1 MISAVISMFID
12 NVTTILL
19 FTPIVIKLFECLNL
33 NPVPVLP
40 FIILNINIGGL
51 ATLIG
56 HPPNLIITENTYI
69 TQHGVNFLTFALHMT
84 VGVVMALIQTNIHLR
99 IQCRDLHQMV
109 KIRNDKTDELKLWQK
124 NFEYLDANDSDL
136 IEVKNL
142 KLIFTKKIG
151 ALKRQEE
158 ADAKKGLID
167 RKFDKKVFPESFEQL
182 KNLVSS
188 KFVHFHEEIN
198 LFPVIPS
205 ANHVKIELKT
215 CQLIHKYDTPEL

>member
-1 MISAVISMFID
+1 MFID

-69 TQHGVNFLTFALHMT
+69 TEHGINFLTFAMHMT
-84 VGVVMALIQTNIHLR
+84 VGVVMTLIQTNIHLR
-99 IQCRDLHQMV
+99 IQCRNLHQMV
-109 KIRNDKTDELKLWQK
+109 KIHSDESDELEMWQK
-124 NFEYLDANDSDL
+124 NFHDLESLNENDANDNL
-136 IEVKNL
+136 TEVKNL
-142 KLIFTKKIG
+142 KLILAKKID
-151 ALKRQEE
+151 ALKKRAE

-182 KNLVSS
+182 KNLVGQSYY
-188 KFVHFHEEIN
+188 F
-198 LFPVIPS
+198 
-205 ANHVKIELKT
+205 
-215 CQLIHKYDTPEL
+215 

>member
-69 TQHGVNFLTFALHMT
+69 TEHGISFLTFAMHMT
-84 VGVVMALIQTNIHLR
+84 VGVVMTLIQTNIHLR
-99 IQCRDLHQMV
+99 IQCRNLHQMV
-109 KIRNDKTDELKLWQK
+109 KIQNKDGDELEMWQK
-124 NFEYLDANDSDL
+124 NFNDLESLNTNDANDNNL
-136 IEVKNL
+136 TEVMSL
-142 KLIFTKKIG
+142 KRIFAKKIR
-151 ALKRQEE
+151 ALKENAE

-167 RKFDKKVFPESFEQL
+167 RKFDKKVFPESLEQL
-182 KNLVSS
+182 KSLVG
-188 KFVHFHEEIN
+188 
-198 LFPVIPS
+198 
-205 ANHVKIELKT
+205 A
-215 CQLIHKYDTPEL
+215 